1 MAATVKSTA
10 RVFGGIL
17 QRMTHQSAVC
27 KCEMTF
33 AVYLPAQS
41 EAAAVHSLYWLS
53 GLTCTDENFAQ
64 KAGGFRAAAARGL
77 ALVMP
82 DTSPRGVTIEG
93 ADDAYDFGSGAGF
106 YVDATEAKWKDH
118 YQMYSYVTKELPA
131 VLAATFPAQLSGKAS
146 ISGHSMGG
154 HGALTLFLKN
164 PGMYASASAFAPI
177 CSPTRCPWG
186 TKAFEGYLGSVEAGK
201 AHDAVELIN
210 GLSSGDG
217 LELQRGQS
225 ARLAGPQLGSC
236 ASSGR
241 SWRLWAARHSQEEAG
256 SLSAQ
261 RAASEAADVTALDHA
276 GAARRP
282 GVHGQLPHRRC
293 RPAAAHQARRG
304 VRRQGHLA
312 QPPHAR
318 RCVSESREYK

>member
-1 MAATVKSTA
+1 MAATVKSSA

-64 KAGGFRAAAARGL
+64 KGGGFRAAAARGL

-106 YVDATEAKWKDH
+106 YVDATEPKWKEN

-131 VLAATFPAQLSGKAS
+131 VLAATFPDQLSGKAS

-154 HGALTLFLKN
+154 HGALTLLAFGLGLGLDREPVRPLALTLNSN
-164 PGMYASASAFAPI
+164 PSPNSNPNPNPNPNQVRSRSSSRTLACTRRPRPSPPSAAPRAARGAPRLSRATSARSRRGGRTTRSSSSTASPAATAWSCSMVKVPAWLCSASPPAP
-177 CSPTRCPWG
+177 PQGAPG
-186 TKAFEGYLGSVEAGK
+186 GSG
-201 AHDAVELIN
+201 
-210 GLSSGDG
+210 
-217 LELQRGQS
+217 
-225 ARLAGPQLGSC
+225 QLG
-236 ASSGR
+236 
-241 SWRLWAARHSQEEAG
+241 
-256 SLSAQ
+256 
-261 RAASEAADVTALDHA
+261 TFMK
-276 GAARRP
+276 
-282 GVHGQLPHRRC
+282 
-293 RPAAAHQARRG
+293 RPAH
-304 VRRQGHLA
+304 
-312 QPPHAR
+312 
-318 RCVSESREYK
+318 

>member
-1 MAATVKSTA
+1 MAATVKSSA

-186 TKAFEGYLGSVEAGK
+186 TKAFEGYLGSVEAGR
-201 AHDAVELIN
+201 AHDTVELIN

-217 LELQRGQS
+217 LELLVDQGSTDNFLTGDVDQLQPT
-225 ARLAGPQLGSC
+225 RLAEAC
-236 ASSGR
+236 AAKGISLNLRMQEGYD
-241 SWRLWAARHSQEEAG
+241 HSFFFI
-256 SLSAQ
+256 STFIDDHVNFH
-261 RAASEAADVTALDHA
+261 ADALA
-276 GAARRP
+276 
-282 GVHGQLPHRRC
+282 
-293 RPAAAHQARRG
+293 
-304 VRRQGHLA
+304 
-312 QPPHAR
+312 
-318 RCVSESREYK
+318 K